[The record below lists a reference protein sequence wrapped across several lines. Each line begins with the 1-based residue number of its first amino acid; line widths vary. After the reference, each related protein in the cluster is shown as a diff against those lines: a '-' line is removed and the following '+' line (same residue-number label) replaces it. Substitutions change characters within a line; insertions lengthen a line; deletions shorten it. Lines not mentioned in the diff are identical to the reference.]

1 MDQIC
6 YQAHQRISISIEFT
20 SQTHRRSHKNTSLK
34 GDATPFTPNE
44 GPVGPSQNVH
54 QRGDT
59 PVEPHTPGHGGT
71 STWSPGGSHVT
82 MHRSWCAPPPLAA
95 CSAGSAD
102 RAAWRNPLSRH
113 FSFPLTDGPW
123 RARAFGPPA
132 WLAARQLNKLSS
144 CYNSLKHFQLP
155 QSNKSCRRALG
166 RLPTRS
172 ASPAGAFPLVCL
184 ALRHATESR
193 SGCSA
198 PNRRARRRGK
208 WKGAILMIWEFSSSF
223 CSLPL
228 LRGGLF
234 RVFVSETF
242 KTGAVKH

>member
-1 MDQIC
+1 MRDQWDRLRMSIC
-6 YQAHQRISISIEFT
+6 T
-20 SQTHRRSHKNTSLK
+20 
-34 GDATPFTPNE
+34 G
-44 GPVGPSQNVH
+44 
-54 QRGDT
+54 
-59 PVEPHTPGHGGT
+59 TPGGASHTWT
-71 STWSPGGSHVT
+71 SRHVHLVARRLTRDDASILMRPSPLPAWPT
-82 MHRSWCAPPPLAA
+82 
-95 CSAGSAD
+95 GSAD

-123 RARAFGPPA
+123 RARAFGPPV

-155 QSNKSCRRALG
+155 QSNKSCRRAL
-166 RLPTRS
+166 PTRS

-184 ALRHATESR
+184 ALRHATASR
-193 SGCSA
+193 NGCSA
-198 PNRRARRRGK
+198 PNMRARRRGK

-234 RVFVSETF
+234 CVFVSETF